1 MSTLLLVLLDR
12 VVWSIIPV
20 LAKQL
25 SVDTNTNCCSVSKCT
40 CTMSSVASCVLLVNI
55 SPSVRHRHLSSLS
68 PQPPPYHQLYPNT
81 NKTILVL
88 RIHLIASGSI
98 SSRLSQR
105 RLVKKDLHR
114 ESIAR
119 HNTSPHTTN
128 LLPQHH
134 IRLSCSLLDSTNTLS
149 SRWKSHR
156 ELKRFSPRKE
166 SLSRTQQ

>member
-1 MSTLLLVLLDR
+1 MYLYDEFCC
-12 VVWSIIPV
+12 VVC
-20 LAKQL
+20 LACKH
-25 SVDTNTNCCSVSKCT
+25 
-40 CTMSSVASCVLLVNI
+40 I
-55 SPSVRHRHLSSLS
+55 SVRPS
-68 PQPPPYHQLYPNT
+68 PAPLLPLTAAPPYHQLYPNT